1 MKPKLIL
8 ADVSGPDAVKQMA
21 AMYKAITGRQ
31 PTAEEMKKA
40 EKSMGGGLTVEPKK
54 RP

>member
-8 ADVSGPDAVKQMA
+8 ADVSGPDAAKQMA

-31 PTAEEMKKA
+31 PTPEEMKKA
-40 EKSMGGGLTVEPKK
+40 EAAVGGGITVKPKK
-54 RP
+54 GP